1 MSVTHHPAEELLIA
15 YAGGVAD
22 EGTSLVI
29 ATHLALC
36 PMCRRTVA
44 SAEAAGGALLSGMTP
59 APLGNAALKNV
70 LSRLDEQT
78 KPFEHAPPAKAAIFP
93 EPLRSYFGGDLERVK
108 WISVT
113 KGISVKPVFR
123 HGATRVQLIRSLP
136 GAGVGIHSHRGEEL
150 TLVLEGGFTD
160 VTGHYLRG
168 DLQTADPSLTHRPM
182 TDEGGPCISLA
193 VTGARLRFTSPLVGL
208 LAKFYGF

>member
-1 MSVTHHPAEELLIA
+1 MSVTHHPAGELLIA
-15 YAGGVAD
+15 YAGGAAD

-36 PMCRRTVA
+36 PACRRIVA
-44 SAEAAGGALLSGMTP
+44 SAEAAGGVLLSDMNP
-59 APLGNAALKNV
+59 VALGNSALSNV
-70 LSRLDEQT
+70 LSRLDGQE
-78 KPFEHAPPAKAAIFP
+78 KSFEPAPVKSAIFP
-93 EPLRSYFGGDLERVK
+93 EPLRSYLGGDLQNVK
-108 WISVT
+108 WVSVT

-123 HGATRVQLIRSLP
+123 RGSTRVQLIRSLP

-168 DLQTADPSLTHRPM
+168 DLQTADGSLTHRPM
-182 TDEGGPCISLA
+182 ADEGGPCVSLA
-193 VTGARLRFTSPLVGL
+193 VTGAPLKFASSLVGL

>member
-15 YAGGVAD
+15 YAGGAAD
-22 EGTSLVI
+22 EGISLVI

-44 SAEAAGGALLSGMTP
+44 SAEAAGGALLSEMAP
-59 APLGNAALKNV
+59 APLGNAALNNV
-70 LSRLDEQT
+70 MSRLDEQV
-78 KPFEHAPPAKAAIFP
+78 KQGAVSAPKSVIFP
-93 EPLRSYFGGDLERVK
+93 EPLRSYLGGDLQNVK
-108 WISVT
+108 WVSIT
-113 KGISVKPVFR
+113 KGISMKPVFR

-160 VTGHYLRG
+160 TTGHYLRG

-182 TDEGGPCISLA
+182 ADEGGPCISLA